1 MRIRYTSA
9 PLPFQGQKRMFVREF
24 ARVLEEAFLGRTL
37 FVDLFG
43 GSGLLSRTIKDT
55 LPDARVIYNDFDNY
69 ADRLAHIPQ
78 TNAILADIRRMVADD
93 PRGQKLSEA
102 TKRQVCAYLR
112 AKERQGEF
120 VDALTLSASLLFSGK
135 FARDVEAL
143 CSNGMYNTVIRS
155 DYAIADGYLDGLEVV
170 RMDYRALHQAYMD
183 YPGVV
188 FVADPPYL
196 STDKQ
201 SYNGYWG
208 IAECLDVL
216 KVLEGSF
223 VYFTS
228 SKSEIVPLAQW
239 IERVT
244 GWAPMRG
251 AQMLERRNAVNHT
264 SGYTDVMIYRAI

>member
-1 MRIRYTSA
+1 MRVRYTSA

-24 ARVLEEAFLGRTL
+24 ARVLEETFRGRTL

-69 ADRLAHIPQ
+69 SDRLAQIPQ
-78 TNAILADIRRMVADD
+78 TNAIL
-93 PRGQKLSEA
+93 
-102 TKRQVCAYLR
+102 
-112 AKERQGEF
+112 
-120 VDALTLSASLLFSGK
+120 
-135 FARDVEAL
+135 
-143 CSNGMYNTVIRS
+143 
-155 DYAIADGYLDGLEVV
+155 
-170 RMDYRALHQAYMD
+170 
-183 YPGVV
+183 
-188 FVADPPYL
+188 ADPPYL